1 MTSLVANALTCIK
14 RDRILFENLQ
24 LTLNRG
30 ELLYLRGPNGAGKT
44 SLLRLLT
51 GLSVPESGNVT
62 FDGTSVRSSHSG
74 FCEASIYLGHKS
86 GLSSALSATDNLS
99 YWCAQ
104 HNVSAS
110 KNAVFNV
117 LEQVGLVGLED
128 IPVRMLSAGQQRRVA
143 LSRLWLKPA
152 TFWLLDEPFT
162 ALDVDGV
169 AMLEDKFAA
178 HIREGGAII
187 TTSHQPLSER
197 AGEHTLYDLE
207 YRF

>member
-1 MTSLVANALTCIK
+1 MAGLVANALTCIK
-14 RDRILFENLQ
+14 RDRILFENLE
-24 LTLNRG
+24 LTLSQG

-51 GLSVPESGNVT
+51 GLSLPESGTVT
-62 FDGTSVRSSHSG
+62 FNGTDVGAPQSG
-74 FCEASIYLGHKS
+74 FYDASLYLGHKS
-86 GLSSALSATDNLS
+86 GLSSTLNALDNLS

-104 HNVSAS
+104 HNVPVS
-110 KNAVFNV
+110 KHMIYDV
-117 LEQVGLVGLED
+117 LEWVGLVGLED

-162 ALDVDGV
+162 ALDIDGI
-169 AMLEDKFAA
+169 AMLEAKF
-178 HIREGGAII
+178 HDHVSKGGAII
-187 TTSHQPLSER
+187 TTSHQPLSTR
-197 AGEHTLYDLE
+197 AGQHRVFDLE